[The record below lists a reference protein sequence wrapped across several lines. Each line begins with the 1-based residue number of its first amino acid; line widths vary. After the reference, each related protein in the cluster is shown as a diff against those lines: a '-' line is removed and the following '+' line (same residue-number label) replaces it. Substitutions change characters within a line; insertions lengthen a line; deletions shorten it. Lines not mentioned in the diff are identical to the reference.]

1 MERVFFK
8 AASGIIAF
16 ISITS
21 FCSLGYCET
30 ASPEG
35 VYGFQIKPQSLG
47 SEVSNRESLVTSP
60 LGSEEKKP
68 SNLEASPAA
77 AKPESAMLSF
87 WKVRGENM
95 FVRMGNDATHIITS
109 PARIRMKHAPTY
121 LTLAAIGGALRAGDY
136 SIRKWVQ
143 GGEHGEKGIKNREKF
158 LKYFKPMGDG
168 VVDFSISGAMYVTGA
183 IIKDEKLKETGL
195 MATEA
200 LAFAGGTSALLQKT
214 IKRQRPVRKYG
225 NDRQEVRPWITV
237 GKKDSFASGHTTMAF
252 ALASVVSDQY
262 DNIWVKSAS
271 YGTATLVGLERVFDD
286 RHYISDVFV
295 GGMIGTAVGKAIV
308 RFNRNKNTQ
317 ISLRPIYD
325 PDDDSMKLAMNMKW

>member
-1 MERVFFK
+1 MKRVFFK

-16 ISITS
+16 ISIIS
-21 FCSLGYCET
+21 FSSYGICET
-30 ASPEG
+30 ASSAPSG
-35 VYGFQIKPQSLG
+35 GAYDFQIKSVPANPGAEAVPPASVAPQQPAQSIQ
-47 SEVSNRESLVTSP
+47 
-60 LGSEEKKP
+60 
-68 SNLEASPAA
+68 PAA
-77 AKPESAMLSF
+77 EKPKGAELSF
-87 WKVRGENM
+87 WSVRGENM
-95 FVRMGNDATHIITS
+95 FRRIGNDAIHITTS

-168 VVDFSISGAMYVTGA
+168 VVDFSISGAIYVTGA
-183 IIKDEKLKETGL
+183 VIKDEKLKETGL

-200 LAFAGGTSALLQKT
+200 LAFAGGTSALLQKA

-225 NDRQEVRPWITV
+225 NDRQEVRPWVTV